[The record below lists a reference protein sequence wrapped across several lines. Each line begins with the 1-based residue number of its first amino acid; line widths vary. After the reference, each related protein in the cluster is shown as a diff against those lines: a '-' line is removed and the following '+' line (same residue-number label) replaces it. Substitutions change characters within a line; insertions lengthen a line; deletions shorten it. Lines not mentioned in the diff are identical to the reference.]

1 MLPNSPAYILSTT
14 GALGAGVI
22 VTTIN
27 PSYTPHEVAR
37 QIKMSKAKAI
47 LSNVALLPVVNE
59 AIQLLGKLDHGS
71 GYFHCSE
78 RNSKSA
84 VVYYYFIKAHQLRT
98 EQSARPEPWVSL

>member
-47 LSNVALLPVVNE
+47 LSNVALLPVINE
-59 AIQLLGKLDHGS
+59 AIQLLGKLDVPTQRCKI
-71 GYFHCSE
+71 YKKPFQY
-78 RNSKSA
+78 R
-84 VVYYYFIKAHQLRT
+84 R
-98 EQSARPEPWVSL
+98 

>member
-59 AIQLLGKLDHGS
+59 AIQLLGKLDIPTQRCKI
-71 GYFHCSE
+71 YKKPF
-78 RNSKSA
+78 
-84 VVYYYFIKAHQLRT
+84 Q
-98 EQSARPEPWVSL
+98 

>member
-59 AIQLLGKLDHGS
+59 AIQLLGKLDVPTQRCKI
-71 GYFHCSE
+71 YKKPFQYVILDSE
-78 RNSKSA
+78 HMWLILVKK
-84 VVYYYFIKAHQLRT
+84 I
-98 EQSARPEPWVSL
+98 

>member
-47 LSNVALLPVVNE
+47 LSNVALLPIVNE
-59 AIQLLGKLDHGS
+59 AIQLLGKLDVYLPKDARS
-71 GYFHCSE
+71 I
-78 RNSKSA
+78 KSL
-84 VVYYYFIKAHQLRT
+84 FSNFRF
-98 EQSARPEPWVSL
+98 